1 MARKQT
7 RNFNVIEGEGKSK
20 KPLRGKIGYFV
31 VLGLLLLLLALVGYQ
46 WMDSWFYF
54 RRVQITVAEEGAMDS
69 CVSVTGIITRDETV
83 VPSPVTGFIL
93 GKIPEGER
101 VSVGGEVVTVI
112 PGLYEPDDGNETGD
126 DRRGFKFYFQK
137 LKTWLMSLF
146 ASGEQLEEEENGD
159 IETLSGSKGYES
171 IPVRSPMAGVVS
183 YSIDG
188 LEEKYLSGYPYDLLA
203 PENGEVGQDVPP
215 KKEFVAEG
223 ESLFKLVNNWE
234 WFFSVVLEGE
244 EREIMA
250 RRKEVNIVFS
260 FFPNEPIQAVLVDM
274 EEEPEARKTYFTY
287 RISRQIPGFTRY
299 RQAEAEINYYTY
311 EGIKIPHSA
320 IIEDEGVTG
329 VYLNDKGIVAYYP
342 VDIIYETDYD
352 VIVDGIPPNSIVII
366 RPELVKEGQRM
377 E

>member
-1 MARKQT
+1 MARKQA
-7 RNFNVIEGEGKSK
+7 RNFSVIEGEGKSK
-20 KPLRGKIGYFV
+20 KPLRGKIAYFV
-31 VLGLLLLLLALVGYQ
+31 ILGLLLLLFALVGYQ
-46 WMDSWFYF
+46 WMDSWLYF
-54 RRVQITVAEEGAMDS
+54 RRVQIAVAEEGAMDS

-101 VSVGGEVVTVI
+101 VPVGGEVVTVI
-112 PGLYEPDDGNETGD
+112 PDLYEPDNGDEAGN

-137 LKTWLMSLF
+137 LKTWLMSPF
-146 ASGEQLEEEENGD
+146 TSRERSKKEEGED
-159 IETLSGSKGYES
+159 IETLSDSGGHES
-171 IPVRSPMAGVVS
+171 HSVRSPMAGVVS

-188 LEEKYLSGYPYDLLA
+188 LEEEYLSGYPYDLLGG
-203 PENGEVGQDVPP
+203 ENEWTGQDIPP

-223 ESLFKLVNNWE
+223 EPLFKLVNNWE
-234 WFFSVVLEGE
+234 WFFSVVLGGKEGE
-244 EREIMA
+244 LMA
-250 RRKEVNIVFS
+250 RRKNVNITFS
-260 FFPNEPIQAVLVDM
+260 FFPNEPIQAVLVDRM
-274 EEEPEARKTYFTY
+274 EDPETRNIYFTY

-299 RQAEAEINYYTY
+299 RRAEAEINYYTH
-311 EGIKIPHSA
+311 EGVKIPRSA
-320 IIEDEGVTG
+320 IIDEEGVTG

-342 VDIIYETDYD
+342 VDIVHEADYD